1 LGRFDER
8 IRLLMQQFTQSMYR
22 GEVIRFLPPGTG
34 CSMTAS
40 NANYNDVT
48 SIIAE
53 TLYQMKLAGPSTSY
67 NYKTGSTTIPSC
79 DPNTSALTGT
89 GDSECFWKYRF
100 VVPESSSEKIKKMVV
115 FFSGGEMG
123 CGMDPAVN
131 NYDDVMKEYAK
142 DNYIAVCVQTYP
154 DSTKSGVYPFHKEA
168 NRINTVLHS
177 IRTNPDIQNIW
188 TGEYLLF
195 SGVSHG
201 ATSPLASMARFD
213 YDSVNSD
220 WKGALKTA
228 ACFFDGIYDIPSQM
242 DFNEQHQ
249 CRLDNLLDVG
259 ALPMERL
266 IYRYCWNMTGCSDLL
281 SPEKG
286 GGDSILDVPSND
298 FFIKDWKLISAGA
311 DTLKPCDRDVVVNSP
326 IQLLCDKFNQ
336 SGTHHCDYVDLPFSP
351 GGYTHKNCSIR
362 ETKECRE
369 WFNLLADSS
378 H

>member
-1 LGRFDER
+1 MKGDNKYLTYSNTIMNKLNDLNPNKNYFIEDSSSLRMKKSLVPNPDLQDLDTDNANRFAEFIVQLHQDNVDRMPTDLLKTVNTFLFRIWEADYKVELTDAVSQMPAIRYYPGLFKNYSSGKNTCWGAFPPYRGRIGTGWVQLGRFDER

-48 SIIAE
+48 NIIAE

-67 NYKTGSTTIPSC
+67 NYKTGSTIIPSC

-100 VVPESSSEKIKKMVV
+100 VVPASSSEKIKKMVV

-131 NYDDVMKEYAK
+131 NYEDVMKEYAK

-177 IRTNPDIQNIW
+177 IRTNPDIQ
-188 TGEYLLF
+188 
-195 SGVSHG
+195 
-201 ATSPLASMARFD
+201 
-213 YDSVNSD
+213 
-220 WKGALKTA
+220 
-228 ACFFDGIYDIPSQM
+228 
-242 DFNEQHQ
+242 
-249 CRLDNLLDVG
+249 
-259 ALPMERL
+259 
-266 IYRYCWNMTGCSDLL
+266 
-281 SPEKG
+281 
-286 GGDSILDVPSND
+286 
-298 FFIKDWKLISAGA
+298 IKKA
-311 DTLKPCDRDVVVNSP
+311 
-326 IQLLCDKFNQ
+326 FNQ
-336 SGTHHCDYVDLPFSP
+336 T
-351 GGYTHKNCSIR
+351 KNR
-362 ETKECRE
+362 
-369 WFNLLADSS
+369 
-378 H
+378 